1 MNFSFKSF
9 ADGSFDYDKT
19 IGSHTGLHL
28 REEKADIS
36 GGKIKFSDID
46 VLKCYPDIDTVTI
59 SGLNQETFEYFILN
73 YGKQL
78 KSIRFSKISKLRI
91 CFF

>member
-9 ADGSFDYDKT
+9 ADGSFDYDKKT
-19 IGSHTGLHL
+19 ETHTGLYL

-46 VLKCYPDIDTVTI
+46 VLKNYPNVDTVTV
-59 SGLNQETFEYFILN
+59 SGLNHR
-73 YGKQL
+73 L
-78 KSIRFSKISKLRI
+78 KRI
-91 CFF
+91 CDIADSLK

>member
-19 IGSHTGLHL
+19 TGSHTGLHL

-36 GGKIKFSDID
+36 GGKIKISDID
-46 VLKCYPDIDTVTI
+46 ALKNYPDIDTVTI
-59 SGLNQETFEYFILN
+59 SGLNQESFEYFFPLYLVTN
-73 YGKQL
+73 A
-78 KSIRFSKISKLRI
+78 SNFNS
-91 CFF
+91 